1 MDITELRC
9 GNIVTTNG
17 QQNTAKDKL
26 YKIVGINSIAK
37 LDNIIGNVT
46 IETNLLYNHD
56 ELSIWSNN
64 IEPIIINDDLL
75 YKLGFTVNTK
85 AFVLKINE
93 NLIIINHAITN
104 NTYTL
109 NIFNSNKNNLC
120 RITYIIYLHTLQ
132 NIIFDIIQ
140 MELDINNIINQ

>member
-17 QQNTAKDKL
+17 KQNTAKNKL
-26 YKIVGINSIAK
+26 YKIVGINSTAK

-56 ELSIWSNN
+56 ELSVWSNN
-64 IEPIIINDDLL
+64 IEPIIIDDDLL

-120 RITYIIYLHTLQ
+120 RTTYIMYLHTLQ
-132 NIIFDIIQ
+132 NLIFDIIQ